1 MIPILVW
8 AFLMIA
14 FMVKDPS
21 GSQRLDL
28 TIQDGVLVPDI
39 ADIARHFLAGGKLR
53 IYCDHLNKYLRRT
66 ADGVSFIAPN
76 MSNMEDCFPPG
87 REITLSCTAEWD
99 DSVEYTHV
107 PAMDTAKD
115 MEVVKIPTYDNTTM
129 ESYSLLL
136 RRGIY
141 PVDCNNKKDFRKRV
155 NKHYYINANGDMIQ
169 KRQTHRPYKE
179 STSRVYSYERVVVP
193 TAMEMKALALP
204 MHAKQHPGVN
214 KLEGLITQKYKYDG
228 LRQVLQKLVTECDG
242 CGDFVTKKEPTNNA
256 IISSRVLQRVLFDY
270 FEMPFKTPEG
280 YKFVLLMKCHFTKY
294 MWGQA
299 YKVQCAADVVNFM
312 MAIFQHLPLAEIFHS
327 DNGSPFIAEIV
338 HLLFQ
343 ALGNPEFVHG
353 APYHPQSQGLIEN
366 GVKDIKQKLKKQARD
381 EGITV
386 PGTVYD
392 WVPAL
397 KDTLNMVNDLPI
409 KMYNNKVTP
418 FMALNGGAP
427 RNMPQAR
434 KPSGMELAEVHA
446 DMFRK
451 QVQNA
456 RKRGLGVPEQELD
469 VGTVVRVRATET
481 EMAKK
486 FQLGQ
491 WTARGIVHG
500 KSSQN
505 DQYYVVRWITPGVG
519 TKLKSN
525 TNDLSQP
532 LYRGSIRPITVGKEI
547 LIATVYHDEQ
557 TGDLVEV
564 HHLTG
569 DNCTYMFLN
578 GVEAGNVFS
587 SSREGLRALPN
598 CPYPMWVTKK
608 EEERKS
614 MEAAMKPEDLET
626 PGRKRGKQTD
636 NNENSKKKKPKYVG
650 PSPTT
655 THKEYVILPPP
666 VFEGSDDPKDGMWI
680 DGETLKSNRTAG
692 IKGVVCRAGKNS
704 VVTLFIENL
713 QDSCF
718 SMCLCDVCST

>member
-1 MIPILVW
+1 
-8 AFLMIA
+8 MIA
-14 FMVKDPS
+14 FVVKDPS
-21 GSQRLDL
+21 GSQRLEL
-28 TIQDGVLVPDI
+28 TIQDGVLVPGI

-53 IYCDHLNKYLRRT
+53 IYCDHLDKYLRRT

-76 MSNMEDCFPPG
+76 TSNMEDCFPPG
-87 REITLSCTAEWD
+87 REITLPCTAEWD

-107 PAMDTAKD
+107 PAMDTAKGI
-115 MEVVKIPTYDNTTM
+115 EVVEIPTYDNCTM

-169 KRQTHRPYKE
+169 KRQTHRPYKQV
-179 STSRVYSYERVVVP
+179 TSRVYSYERVVVP

-204 MHAKQHPGVN
+204 LHAKLHPCVN

-228 LRQVLQKLVTECDG
+228 LRQVLQELVTECDG
-242 CGDFVTKKEPTNNA
+242 CGDFVMKKEPTNNA

-270 FEMPFKTPEG
+270 FQMPFKTPEG
-280 YKFVLLMKCHFTKY
+280 YEFVLIMKCHFTKY
-294 MWGQA
+294 IWGKA
-299 YKVQCAADVVNFM
+299 YKTQCAADVVKFM
-312 MAIFQHLPLAEIFHS
+312 MSIFQHLPVPEIFHS

-338 HLLFQ
+338 HQLFQ
-343 ALGNPEFVHG
+343 ELGNPEFMHG

-386 PGTVYD
+386 PGTEYD
-392 WVPAL
+392 WAAGL
-397 KDTLNMVNDLPI
+397 QHTLNMVNDLPI

-418 FMALNGGAP
+418 FMALNNGAP

-434 KPSGMELAEVHA
+434 KPNGTELTEVHA

-451 QVQNA
+451 QVDNA

-519 TKLKSN
+519 TKRKSG

-532 LYRGSIRPITVGKEI
+532 LYRGSMKPIVVDREI
-547 LIATVYHDEQ
+547 LIATVYHDEES
-557 TGDLVEV
+557 GDLVEV
-564 HHLTG
+564 HNLPG

-578 GVEAGNVFS
+578 GVDAGTVFS

-598 CPYPMWVTKK
+598 CPYAMWVTNQ

-614 MEAAMKPEDLET
+614 MEAAMKPEDIET
-626 PGRKRGKQTD
+626 PAKKMGKQMD
-636 NNENSKKKKPKYVG
+636 NNENSKKKKPRYVN

-655 THKEYVILPPP
+655 THKEYVIPPRP
-666 VFEGSDDPKDGMWI
+666 AFEGSDDPKDGIWI
-680 DGETLKSNRTAG
+680 NGELLKANS
-692 IKGVVCRAGKNS
+692 KAGKNS
-704 VVTLFIENL
+704 VICEAGKNSVPTLLFVNL
-713 QDSCF
+713 QDSVF
-718 SMCLCDVCST
+718 IMCLY